1 MYNFVRGVGGISA
14 KSCNTLNCIQ
24 YVIIMHNNQNFS
36 AIKVIEII
44 TTEEMFTAVIN
55 IQGVTLENK
64 LIFKIALE
72 HELTKKV
79 LIFFF

>member
-14 KSCNTLNCIQ
+14 QSCNTLNCIQ

-55 IQGVTLENK
+55 IQGVSLENK

-72 HELTKKV
+72 HELTRKV
-79 LIFFF
+79 

>member
-1 MYNFVRGVGGISA
+1 
-14 KSCNTLNCIQ
+14 
-24 YVIIMHNNQNFS
+24 MHNNQHFS
-36 AIKVIEII
+36 AIMVIEII

>member
-1 MYNFVRGVGGISA
+1 
-14 KSCNTLNCIQ
+14 
-24 YVIIMHNNQNFS
+24 MHNNQNFS

-79 LIFFF
+79 LIFFFNK